1 MPDTPSN
8 PTAEATTEPLLVP
21 AGRVAELLSISPRTV
36 RVLDVTERIP
46 APVRLGRR
54 TLWSVKVLEAW
65 VLAGCPPRHRWE
77 AMNSPATGGKG
88 RGGR

>member
-1 MPDTPSN
+1 MSGEDPRIIPENAS
-8 PTAEATTEPLLVP
+8 PALLVP
-21 AGRVAELLSISPRTV
+21 AGRVAEMLSISPRTV
-36 RVLDVTERIP
+36 HALNVTERIP

-54 TLWSVKVLEAW
+54 TLWSVQVLEAW

-77 AMNSPATGGKG
+77 AMSAPAAMSKG